1 MPDGD
6 NPRPAGAGA
15 PKLAAFCVHV
25 LTACGGA
32 CAFMALIAAIDENWS
47 RMFAWLG
54 VAVVV
59 DGIDGPLA
67 RRLKVAEV
75 LPDWSGDT
83 LDLVV
88 DFLTYVFV
96 PAYAIAAS
104 GLLPDL
110 FVLPAGLLI
119 IVTGSLYFSD
129 TRMKTADNYFR
140 GFPSLWN
147 VVAFYLLLLAPPP
160 WIGAAAI
167 ATLLVLTFVPFPFL
181 HPIRVKRFR
190 TLNLTLMALWAALAL
205 VAIVRDMSPGP
216 YVTGA
221 LCAIGIYVLGAGVLR
236 RPAADRA
243 TG

>member
-6 NPRPAGAGA
+6 ISRPATTG
-15 PKLAAFCVHV
+15 PQKVAAFSVHA
-25 LTACGGA
+25 LTASGGD

-54 VAVVV
+54 AALIV
-59 DGIDGPLA
+59 DAIDGPLA
-67 RRLKVAEV
+67 RRLKVVDV
-75 LPDWSGDT
+75 LPDWSGET

-119 IVTGSLYFSD
+119 IITGALYFAD
-129 TRMKTADNYFR
+129 KRMKTTDNYFR
-140 GFPSLWN
+140 GFPGLWN

-160 WIGAAAI
+160 WVGAAGISA
-167 ATLLVLTFVPFPFL
+167 LLVLTFVPLSFL
-181 HPIRVKRFR
+181 HPVRVKRFR
-190 TLNLTLMALWAALAL
+190 IFNMTLIAAWAVLAL
-205 VAIVRDMSPGP
+205 VALVRDMSPGP
-216 YVTGA
+216 FVTGA
-221 LCAIGIYVLGAGVLR
+221 LCVIGLYFLGAGILR
-236 RPAADRA
+236 RA
-243 TG
+243 T

>member
-6 NPRPAGAGA
+6 ISRPAATGAQ
-15 PKLAAFCVHV
+15 KLAAFSVHI

-32 CAFMALIAAIDENWS
+32 CAFMALVAAIDENWS

-54 VAVVV
+54 VAVIV

-67 RRLKVAEV
+67 RRLKVVEV

-83 LDLVV
+83 LDLVI

-119 IVTGSLYFSD
+119 IITGALYFAD
-129 TRMKTADNYFR
+129 KRMKTTDNYFR
-140 GFPSLWN
+140 GFPGLWN

-160 WIGAAAI
+160 WVGAAGISA
-167 ATLLVLTFVPFPFL
+167 LLVLTFVPLSFL
-181 HPIRVKRFR
+181 HPVRVKRFR
-190 TLNLTLMALWAALAL
+190 IFNMTLIAAWAVLAL
-205 VAIVRDMSPGP
+205 VALVRDMSPGP
-216 YVTGA
+216 FVTGA
-221 LCAIGIYVLGAGVLR
+221 LCVIGLYFLGAGILR
-236 RPAADRA
+236 RA
-243 TG
+243 T

>member
-6 NPRPAGAGA
+6 ISRPAATGAQ
-15 PKLAAFCVHV
+15 KLAAFSVHI

-32 CAFMALIAAIDENWS
+32 CAFMALVAAIDENWS

-54 VAVVV
+54 VAVIV

-67 RRLKVAEV
+67 RRLKVVEV
-75 LPDWSGDT
+75 LPDGSGDT
-83 LDLVV
+83 LDLVI

-119 IVTGSLYFSD
+119 IVTGALYFAD
-129 TRMKTADNYFR
+129 KRMKTVDNYFR
-140 GFPSLWN
+140 GFPGLWN

-160 WIGAAAI
+160 WISAAGITA
-167 ATLLVLTFVPFPFL
+167 LLVLTFVPFPFL
-181 HPIRVKRFR
+181 HPVRVKRFR
-190 TLNLTLMALWAALAL
+190 TFNMALVVVWGVLALMAIA
-205 VAIVRDMSPGP
+205 RDMSPGP
-216 YVTGA
+216 YVTGS
-221 LCAIGIYVLGAGVLR
+221 LCAIGIYMLGAGVLR
-236 RPAADRA
+236 RPAA
-243 TG
+243 

>member
-6 NPRPAGAGA
+6 IPHSAGRGA
-15 PKLAAFCVHV
+15 EKLAAFSVHV
-25 LTACGGA
+25 LTACGGS
-32 CAFMALIAAIDENWS
+32 CAFMALIAAIDESWS

-54 VAVVV
+54 VAVIL

-110 FVLPAGLLI
+110 FVLPAALLI
-119 IVTGSLYFSD
+119 IITGALYFAD
-129 TRMKTADNYFR
+129 TRMKTPDNYFR
-140 GFPSLWN
+140 GFPGLWN
-147 VVAFYLLLLAPPP
+147 VVAFYLLLLAPPA
-160 WIGAAAI
+160 WIAAA
-167 ATLLVLTFVPFPFL
+167 AVTALLVLTFLPFPFL
-181 HPIRVKRFR
+181 HPVRVKRFR
-190 TLNLTLMALWAALAL
+190 AFNMVLMALWAVLAL
-205 VAIVRDMSPGP
+205 ITIVRDMSPGP

-221 LCAIGIYVLGAGVLR
+221 LCVIGLYVLGAGALR
-236 RPAADRA
+236 RPAAA
-243 TG
+243 

>member
-6 NPRPAGAGA
+6 IPHSAGRGA
-15 PKLAAFCVHV
+15 EKLAAFSVHV

-32 CAFMALIAAIDENWS
+32 CAFMALIAAIDESWS

-54 VAVVV
+54 VAVIL

-110 FVLPAGLLI
+110 FVLPAALLI
-119 IVTGSLYFSD
+119 IITGALYFAD
-129 TRMKTADNYFR
+129 TRMKTPDNYFR
-140 GFPSLWN
+140 GFPGLWN
-147 VVAFYLLLLAPPP
+147 VVAFYLLLLAPPA
-160 WIGAAAI
+160 WIAAA
-167 ATLLVLTFVPFPFL
+167 AVTALLVLTFLPFPFL
-181 HPIRVKRFR
+181 HPVRVKRFR
-190 TLNLTLMALWAALAL
+190 AFNMVLMALWAVLAL
-205 VAIVRDMSPGP
+205 ITIVRDMSPGP

-221 LCAIGIYVLGAGVLR
+221 LCVIGLYVLGAGALR
-236 RPAADRA
+236 RPAAA
-243 TG
+243 